1 MPTASGTRASK
12 RPVNLTLNAELVEQA
27 RGLTG
32 NLSTEVEA
40 LLAGFVQQK
49 MAEHDA
55 QRERL
60 RRSAAN
66 WNAFN
71 TGHGGFADEFS
82 TL

>member
-1 MPTASGTRASK
+1 MSTACDTRASK

-27 RGLTG
+27 RQLTG
-32 NLSTEVEA
+32 NLSAEVET

-60 RRSAAN
+60 HRSAAS

-71 TGHGGFADEFS
+71 TSHGSFSDEFS